1 MQRAEFDALS
11 DVQPPKIG
19 EKLAGRQNSAD
30 VGTTALTSLGGRK
43 FSGEMSY
50 LLNRQKIKRPDNLT
64 ELFQNSETQSDDGY
78 VEVSDTEID
87 SYGYSRCKE
96 LPLPYS
102 ELTSEERDILDGY
115 SRPDCLFPSQ
125 QLPISTRPPAPLPD
139 NVVESRGLRR
149 SIRRGRAHSVGD
161 LSRSS
166 ELCEWG
172 REGEEGGGRERRGE
186 GGRGGGRGRG
196 REGRWEREERGGR
209 KGGEEGGGR
218 ERREGEEGRGGGRE
232 RRGRERGGG
241 GRGGGRKREG
251 RMNNQCKQ
259 HDCSSCEVHIYICL
273 YLPSPSH

>member
-1 MQRAEFDALS
+1 MPYHTLHPHIFHPHTLTDKHSTSLALLSAPLALKCAHSADNLSAITSLPNQQSIPLHRPLTSSASARVQRAEFDALT
-11 DVQPPKIG
+11 DVQQPMSS

-78 VEVSDTEID
+78 VEISDTEID

-115 SRPDCLFPSQ
+115 SRPDCLFPLQ
-125 QLPISTRPPAPLPD
+125 QHPISTRPPAPLPD
-139 NVVESRGLRR
+139 NVVETRGLRR

-172 REGEEGGGRERRGE
+172 RGEGGGGRERE
-186 GGRGGGRGRG
+186 
-196 REGRWEREERGGR
+196 
-209 KGGEEGGGR
+209 
-218 ERREGEEGRGGGRE
+218 
-232 RRGRERGGG
+232 
-241 GRGGGRKREG
+241 
-251 RMNNQCKQ
+251 
-259 HDCSSCEVHIYICL
+259 
-273 YLPSPSH
+273 